1 MVGVD
6 DGRDAGPAR
15 TRPELSI
22 RLFGAFEARQ
32 ADGAPVA
39 GLGRRSVALLACLA
53 APQAPW
59 SRDDLAALLWPG
71 RSLRQ
76 RRGSLRQEL
85 LRLRRALGW
94 PAPAAAA
101 SAEFPFGLPI
111 DAGIDVVAFRQTL
124 ADPGRGTAAVALY
137 RGDLLQDVRC
147 EPDDPFGDWL
157 MRERAA
163 LRQAALDLM
172 LGLLRAGDGSAALA
186 RRVLAL
192 DPASE
197 EVHRILMRHHAERG
211 DLPRV
216 LEQYRDCAEALRSRH
231 GTDPMPETRALLD
244 AATVALGARP
254 PLPAAA
260 PAGGVTLDWIRR
272 APDLAPLP
280 QAPGAMALPPV
291 ADRPSIAVLPF
302 ADLSH
307 DPLARDVLAEGL
319 TEEITNAL
327 ARLPGFFVVARQ
339 SAMAYRGLPVDAR
352 RIAAELGVRYLVEGS
367 VEQDGR
373 RMQANLRLIEGRTGQ
388 HLWAETGGG
397 PMDDLMAV
405 RDRVVH
411 RLASRL
417 QPRLL
422 QEEIARAVRQPPR
435 DLDAWTWLQRANAVL
450 LRGRH
455 AEALDRVM
463 EPLSRA
469 LERDPHYAMAL
480 ALLSAVHA
488 WRAVSQS
495 VPDPPAEKRLARAR
509 AEEALALDPEN
520 PFVLVHCAES
530 AIYCAADIDA
540 ALRLLELAVARDP
553 NDANGRAM
561 LAHVRRSAG
570 EDPRGSLDLLD
581 EAVRLSPR
589 DPRAFLWHHY
599 ANWCHFRLGDLPAM
613 EGACRRSIGL
623 YGRYPLSWIAL
634 TSALGLQGR
643 ESEARAAATVLRQM
657 RPSFSPDGF
666 YETARHFYGR
676 RFPGQVETEYQ
687 ALRGALLRAF
697 DA

>member
-1 MVGVD
+1 MDEGSADPAD
-6 DGRDAGPAR
+6 DGRPAVF
-15 TRPELSI
+15 I
-22 RLFGAFEARQ
+22 RLLGPLDVRR
-32 ADGAPVA
+32 ADGLQAI
-39 GLGRRSVALLACLA
+39 GLGRRAIALLACLA
-53 APQAPW
+53 ASRTPW
-59 SRDDLAALLWPG
+59 SRDELASLLWPG
-71 RSLRQ
+71 RSLKQ
-76 RRGSLRQEL
+76 QRGSLRQEL

-94 PAPAAAA
+94 KPEIGTPGT
-101 SAEFPFGLPI
+101 ELTLGLPI
-111 DAGIDVVAFRQTL
+111 DVENIDVVAFLQAL
-124 ADPGRGTAAVALY
+124 DDPRGSSAAVALY
-137 RGDLLQDVRC
+137 RGDLLQGFRC
-147 EPDDPFGDWL
+147 EPDDPFGTWL
-157 MRERAA
+157 EQARAS
-163 LRQAALDLM
+163 LRQTALALM
-172 LGLLRAGDGSAALA
+172 LSLLRTGESSAALA
-186 RRVLAL
+186 QRLLVLE
-192 DPASE
+192 PASE
-197 EVHRILMRHHAERG
+197 EAHRVLIRHHADRG
-211 DLPRV
+211 DLARV
-216 LEQYRDCAEALRSRH
+216 LEQYRACTEALR
-231 GTDPMPETRALLD
+231 GTRGRDPSPETRALLD
-244 AATVALGARP
+244 TATIALGVR
-254 PLPAAA
+254 PAAGA
-260 PAGGVTLDWIRR
+260 PDAVATLDWIRR

-280 QAPGAMALPPV
+280 SVPPAAPLAPV
-291 ADRPSIAVLPF
+291 EDRPSIAVLLF

-307 DPLARDVLAEGL
+307 DPLARDVLAEGF

-339 SAMAYRGLPVDAR
+339 SAMAYRGQPVDAR
-352 RIAAELGVRYLVEGS
+352 QIAAELGVRYLVEGS

-373 RMQANLRLIEGRTGQ
+373 RMRVNLRLIEGRTGQ

-405 RDRVVH
+405 RDGVVH

-455 AEALDRVM
+455 AEALAQVM
-463 EPLSRA
+463 DPLARA

-495 VPDPPAEKRLARAR
+495 VPDPLAEKRLARDR

-520 PFVLVHCAES
+520 PFVLLHCAES

-540 ALRLLELAVARDP
+540 ALRMLELAVARDP

-570 EDPRGSLDLLD
+570 ENPQGSLHLID

-599 ANWCHFRLGDLPAM
+599 ANWCHYRLGDLSAM
-613 EGACRRSIGL
+613 EAACRRSISL

-634 TSALGLQGR
+634 TSALGLQGQQA
-643 ESEARAAATVLRQM
+643 EARAAAGVLRRM
-657 RPSFSPDGF
+657 RPNFSPDGF
-666 YETARHFYGR
+666 YETARNFYGR
-676 RFPGQVETEYQ
+676 RFPGQVDSEYQ
-687 ALRGALLRAF
+687 ALRGALRRAF
-697 DA
+697 DE